1 MLMSLVTPAATGPV
15 SLADAKAHCR
25 VDYSDEDAL
34 ISALLDAASVA
45 VSEMSGRV
53 LVAETWR
60 MSVPGAS
67 GDLRLPKSPVQS
79 LTAITYYDRDGVG
92 QSANVNDFFLFA
104 DEDRA
109 ILRPKDGKAWPSVQ
123 SREDALSVDFVA
135 GYADVP
141 ANLRQAVLLL
151 VGHWYLHREAV
162 GQDVAELP
170 LSVEALVGISRRGW
184 VAA

>member
-1 MLMSLVTPAATGPV
+1 MLLSLVTPAATGPV

-25 VDYSDEDAL
+25 VDGSDEDAL

-60 MSVPGAS
+60 MSVSGAS

-79 LTAITYYDRDGVG
+79 ITAITYYDRDGVE
-92 QSANVNDFFLFA
+92 QAANVDDFFLFA

-123 SREDALSVDFVA
+123 SREEALSVDFVA
-135 GYADVP
+135 GYDAVP
-141 ANLRQAVLLL
+141 SNLGQAVLLL
-151 VGHWYLHREAV
+151 VGHWYQNREAV
-162 GQDVAELP
+162 GQNVEELP
-170 LSVEALVGISRRGW
+170 LAVEAMVGISRCGW